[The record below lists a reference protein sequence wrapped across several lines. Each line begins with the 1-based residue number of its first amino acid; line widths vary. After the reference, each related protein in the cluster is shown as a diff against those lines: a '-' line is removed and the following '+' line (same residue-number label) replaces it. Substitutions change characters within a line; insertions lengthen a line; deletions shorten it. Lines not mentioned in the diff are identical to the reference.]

1 MRGDRRDDGVGG
13 KVGAGMGE
21 QGGEDKTTI
30 TLDRQTEICEC
41 THGRVKLTEVNS
53 LIPRLHL
60 VCMSPSSIVHREMCY
75 TESDPRWGWFGSGT
89 TSRR

>member
-1 MRGDRRDDGVGG
+1 MRGDGRDDGVGG

-41 THGRVKLTEVNS
+41 TR
-53 LIPRLHL
+53 
-60 VCMSPSSIVHREMCY
+60 
-75 TESDPRWGWFGSGT
+75 
-89 TSRR
+89 